1 MVCLTSSGILT
12 VMSHGAMHRAMYPV
26 SGYSWDTVTGFE
38 ESEAAVWA
46 FNLLP
51 PNPLPLVLIGSIQI
65 SINKKS
71 EERRR

>member
-1 MVCLTSSGILT
+1 
-12 VMSHGAMHRAMYPV
+12 MYPV